1 MHRLLILLAGAV
13 IGYLAGGYLDGLR
26 DDGNK
31 PGCGTN
37 GREEEA

>member
-1 MHRLLILLAGAV
+1 MNRLLILLAGAV

-26 DDGNK
+26 DGGNE
-31 PGCGTN
+31 PDCGTN